1 MAAILRRAFL
11 TGATFALL
19 PTRLCLAQQNEE
31 RMTKALWE
39 QWQRDWRWMEIT
51 ARRRGW
57 SLTPLSISPPSAA
70 IEVTSIE
77 TRHGLKFPPQLREL
91 LTGYARHVEFGW
103 DIPPHLQPLEK
114 LGLPTMSVNRS
125 AIWSIEHIDQH
136 AIPNFLGWKD
146 ALAGEDRSE
155 APNTPGMWEN
165 QFPFYSLVNGDMLTV
180 DMSDKDGPQPVRYFS
195 HELQTLHGMA
205 LAPDFFTFITE
216 MSKLGFAGT
225 EWASWGKFGSWDE
238 PNKTYYIKADSA
250 GGREWLSWLAK
261 DDVRADEPP
270 PAIVEETAA
279 ERQLLDAAR
288 SGNVAA
294 AIVALGM
301 GARPDVVP
309 NPNWLMENMA
319 WNDEFS
325 TPLTYS
331 VRANHIGLAQTLLQ
345 HGATLNTRRLAV
357 GDAVQTASPKTLE
370 WLIERGARIDGWKDD
385 RFWPLHLL
393 ITRRSET
400 TAQTKSELEARL
412 RKEWGLDKLATTQT
426 AREMHA
432 VQETLIQ
439 QQLAAWL
446 DRPTYLA
453 MLQTLLDAGATVDAP
468 WDNGMTMLMW
478 AKEDDARILLKA
490 GANPNARDA
499 YGSAPL
505 HIALRNS
512 VAKIRLLV
520 SHGAEI
526 DALQTTPQDSDV
538 DRRARTPLQSALTVA
553 GLGRLDGV
561 QALLELKADP
571 RKRDRDGRSALCYCT
586 TVESFRL
593 MQGYGLDLKERMPD
607 GGTLLHNLFEMTSVR
622 AAFED
627 EVAML
632 DLLLSL
638 RLPVNAQDNL
648 GRTMLHKAAERTEV
662 AADITLLLD
671 RGADRSI
678 RDREGKRP
686 VDLVPESMEEI
697 RVLLD

>member
-1 MAAILRRAFL
+1 MA
-11 TGATFALL
+11 
-19 PTRLCLAQQNEE
+19 
-31 RMTKALWE
+31 KALWE
-39 QWQRDWRWMEIT
+39 QWQRDWRWMEAT
-51 ARRRGW
+51 ARRRSW
-57 SLTPLSISPPSAA
+57 SLTPLSISPPATA
-70 IEVTSIE
+70 FDLTSIE
-77 TRHGLKFPPQLREL
+77 THHGLNFPPQLREL
-91 LTGYARHVEFGW
+91 LTGYSRHVEFGW
-103 DIPPHLQPLEK
+103 YIPPHLQPLEK
-114 LGLPTMSVNRS
+114 LGLPNMSANRS
-125 AIWSIEHIDQH
+125 AIWSIEHIRQH
-136 AIPNFLGWKD
+136 AIPNFLGWKN
-146 ALAGEDRSE
+146 ALASKDRSE
-155 APNTPGMWEN
+155 APNTPEMWES
-165 QFPFYSLVNGDMLTV
+165 QFPFYSLVNGDMLTI
-180 DMSDKDGPQPVRYFS
+180 DMSVEDGPQPVRYFS

-205 LAPDFFTFITE
+205 LAPDFFAFITE

-225 EWASWGKFGSWDE
+225 EWASWGKFGSWEE
-238 PNKTYYIKADSA
+238 PNKTYYIKADST
-250 GGREWLSWLAK
+250 GGQEWLAWLAR

-309 NPNWLMENMA
+309 NPDWLMENMA

-331 VRANHIGLAQTLLQ
+331 VQANHIGLAQTLLD
-345 HGATLNTRRLAV
+345 HGATLNTRRLV
-357 GDAVQTASPKTLE
+357 TGDAVQTASPKTLE

-393 ITRRSET
+393 VTRRSET
-400 TAQTKSELEARL
+400 TARTRSELETRL
-412 RKEWGLDKLATTQT
+412 RKDWGLDKLATTQT
-426 AREMHA
+426 EREMHA
-432 VQETLIQ
+432 VQEKLVQ

-453 MLQTLLDAGATVDAP
+453 MLRTLLEAGATVDAP

-478 AKEDDARILLKA
+478 AEEDDARVLLKA

-512 VAKIRLLV
+512 VAKIHLLV
-520 SHGAEI
+520 AHGAEI
-526 DALQTTPQDSDV
+526 DALQAPPLDNDV
-538 DRRARTPLQSALTVA
+538 DRRASTPLQSALTVA

-571 RKRDRDGRSALCYCT
+571 LKRDRDGRSALCYST
-586 TVESFRL
+586 TVASFRL
-593 MQGYGLDLKERMPD
+593 MQGYGLDPNERMPD

-638 RLPVNAQDNL
+638 GLPVNAQDNQ

-662 AADITLLLD
+662 VDDIALLLD
-671 RGADRSI
+671 RGADRLV
-678 RDREGKRP
+678 RDKDGKRP
-686 VDLVPESMEEI
+686 VDLVPGSLDEI
-697 RVLLD
+697 RSLLG